1 MLGNILI
8 MDNNQQFLNSP
19 TIYIGI
25 INNIFTSVIAIKQTK
40 LQKLN
45 SFKDLLSEMFD
56 QVFEK

>member
-1 MLGNILI
+1 